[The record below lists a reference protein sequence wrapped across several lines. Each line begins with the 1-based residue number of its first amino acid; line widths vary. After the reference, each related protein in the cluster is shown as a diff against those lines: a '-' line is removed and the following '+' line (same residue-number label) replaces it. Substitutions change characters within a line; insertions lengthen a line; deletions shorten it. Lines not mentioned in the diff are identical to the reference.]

1 MTRLLDAQHLRAAYR
16 TPDGNEVYAVDDVSV
31 HVDEGEVLG
40 VAGESGCGKST
51 LGAILS
57 LTVRPPLYVE
67 SGTLEIDGKVQDW
80 SRGGKIPRTWRGSVV
95 SLLPQGAMNSVSPTM
110 RIRDLCYDVLHA
122 HDRRATRGE
131 AVDRAKERLSDL
143 GLPTRV
149 LEAYPHQLSGGM
161 KQRVVTIIS
170 TLLNPRLLIAD
181 EPTSALDVSSQKALM
196 EMLLQMLDQKIMS
209 GVIFV
214 THDLAVLRTISNR
227 IAVMYAGKIAEV
239 GDAEQIVERPRHPYS
254 AALLSSVLVPE
265 PSYRNKRVEG
275 IPGSPPNLLHPPAG
289 CRFHPR
295 CGLMMDECRTI
306 EPPHDGTEMR
316 YSACF
321 WSAQHPGE
329 AAPFDHAAATTDEVE
344 EREAEEHLEVDPASR
359 PLDSQGAL

>member
-1 MTRLLDAQHLRAAYR
+1 MTRLLDAHHLRAAYR
-16 TPDGNEVYAVDDVSV
+16 TPDGSEVFAVDDVSV

-57 LTVRPPLYVE
+57 LTVRDPLYVE
-67 SGTLEIDGKVQDW
+67 SGTLEIDGKTQDFGAG
-80 SRGGKIPRTWRGSVV
+80 SKIPRTWRGSVV
-95 SLLPQGAMNSVSPTM
+95 SLLPQGAMNSISPTM
-110 RIRDLCYDVLHA
+110 KVRDLCYDVLKA
-122 HDRRATRGE
+122 HDRKATRGE
-131 AVDRAKERLSDL
+131 AVDRAKERLADL

-149 LEAYPHQLSGGM
+149 LDAYPHQLSGGM

-181 EPTSALDVSSQKALM
+181 EPTSALDVSSQKALI
-196 EMLLQMLDQKIMS
+196 EMLQEMLDKRIMS

-214 THDLAVLRTISNR
+214 THDLAVLRTVSNR
-227 IAVMYAGKIAEV
+227 ISVMYAGKIAEI
-239 GDAEQIVERPRHPYS
+239 GDSADIVERPRHPYS

-265 PSYRNKRVEG
+265 PAYRTKRVLG

-295 CGLMMDECRTI
+295 CGLVMDECRTN
-306 EPPHDGTEMR
+306 EPPQDGDELR
-316 YSACF
+316 FSACF
-321 WSAQHPGE
+321 WSAQHPGQSVPVTE
-329 AAPFDHAAATTDEVE
+329 VTSDALDDE
-344 EREAEEHLEVDPASR
+344 LPDDPADGGR
-359 PLDSQGAL
+359 LVATADIAGTPA